1 MSLRSVNAPTLARL
15 LDGPPSGRPLY
26 AALAR
31 TLRGLV
37 LDGRLPLRTRL
48 PAERDLAAALGVSR
62 TTVTSAY
69 DALRTEG
76 YVESRQG
83 AGSWTSLPGGSP
95 PVARHGLAED
105 RTLIDLGAVAPAAPS
120 RFGESVAAAVAE
132 LPRFAAG
139 TGYEPLGL
147 PELREAVARRYTE
160 RGVPTLPEQILVTT
174 GAQNGLCLILQ
185 ALVRPGD
192 AVLIES
198 PTYPHALDAFRRA
211 QARLV
216 PAGVNAGW
224 DLELMAGGMRQAAV
238 RLAYLI
244 PDFQN
249 PTGRLIGDTD
259 RAALVAA
266 ARDAGAYVVT
276 DETFAELA
284 VDDVTMPRPLAAH
297 DTDGRVISVG
307 SAAKVLWGGLR
318 IGWIRATQ
326 ALVRRL
332 AEARETIDLAS
343 PVLEQLIVTDLLS
356 HMDEILLERRTALRE
371 CRRVLIEA
379 LREEC
384 PTWEFEVPP
393 GGLSLW
399 TRLPETSSTALSA
412 AATRHGLHVVPGTAF
427 GVDGVLDDHVRVP
440 YVLPP
445 NRLREAATRLARAT
459 EDAAANQPTRRA
471 YV

>member
-1 MSLRSVNAPTLARL
+1 MSVRSVNASVLARL
-15 LDGPPSGRPLY
+15 LGGPPSGRPLY

-48 PAERDLAAALGVSR
+48 PAERDLAAALGISR

-69 DALRTEG
+69 DALRAEG

-83 AGSWTSLPGGSP
+83 AGTWTALPGGGAA
-95 PVARHGLAED
+95 ARHALASD
-105 RTLIDLGAVAPAAPS
+105 PTLIDLGAVAPAAPS
-120 RFGESVAAAVAE
+120 RFGESVARAVEE
-132 LPRFAAG
+132 LPCHTSG

-147 PELREAVARRYTE
+147 PSLREAVAARYTA

-174 GAQNGLCLILQ
+174 GAQSGLCLILQ
-185 ALVRPGD
+185 ALVHPGD

-211 QARLV
+211 GTRLV
-216 PAGVNAGW
+216 PAGVNQGW
-224 DLELMAGGMRQAAV
+224 DTELMTGGLLRQAAV
-238 RLAYLI
+238 RLAYVI

-249 PTGRLIGDTD
+249 PTGRLVGDTA
-259 RAALVAA
+259 RAAFVSA
-266 ARDAGAYVVT
+266 ARDAGAYVVA

-284 VDDVTMPRPLAAH
+284 VDDVEMPRPMAAH

-332 AEARETIDLAS
+332 AEARETVDLAS
-343 PVLEQLIVTDLLS
+343 PVLEQLIVVDLLA
-356 HMDEILLERRTALRE
+356 HMDEIRAERRADLRPRRGALA
-371 CRRVLIEA
+371 EA
-379 LREEC
+379 LRREC
-384 PTWEFEVPP
+384 PDWEFTLPR

-399 TRLPETSSTALSA
+399 TRLPRTSSTALA
-412 AATRHGLHVVPGTAF
+412 EAGARHGLHIVPGTAF

-445 NRLREAATRLARAT
+445 ALLEESAARLS
-459 EDAAANQPTRRA
+459 AAAHDADTTHVTRRA